1 MGPARHRSVRLLF
14 LKQMCALHNPVPV
27 LVVSGMPNVDNV
39 DVEAEA
45 LSNGAFAFILKP
57 VILAEL
63 DRVVALALAADRQGQ
78 PRA

>member
-1 MGPARHRSVRLLF
+1 
-14 LKQMCALHNPVPV
+14 
-27 LVVSGMPNVDNV
+27 MPNVDNV